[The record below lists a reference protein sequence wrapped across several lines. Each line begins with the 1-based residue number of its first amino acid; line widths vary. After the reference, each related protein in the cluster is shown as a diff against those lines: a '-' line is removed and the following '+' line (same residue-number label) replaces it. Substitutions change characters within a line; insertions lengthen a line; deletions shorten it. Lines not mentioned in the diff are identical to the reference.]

1 MDVKQFQSIS
11 ERLLEKHYGL
21 SLNDTHLC
29 DEKIVQECINQGWR
43 PFQVIAEHAEEA
55 DLDRID
61 KQGVYG
67 VPSKAAITAEDEE
80 AVLLHS

>member
-1 MDVKQFQSIS
+1 MDVKLFQRIS

-21 SLNDTHLC
+21 SLSDTHLS
-29 DEKIVQECINQGWR
+29 DEKIVQECIDQGWR

-55 DLDRID
+55 DLERID
-61 KQGVYG
+61 KQGDYG

-80 AVLLHS
+80 AVLLQS